1 MLNRNLD
8 KNIRKAI
15 KKRGFKLLTFSSK
28 YLGGM
33 HYNTFNHRLKHG
45 SFHVSHLIECMELLG
60 ISFDELIQD
69 PKDLRIKNTVP
80 DKIEGIIKVEMPDYP
95 KDVLN
100 EPVPKE
106 GFTVEMEGTEA
117 KLVIKKQV
125 NHGYND
131 ALDLIK
137 SLTV

>member
-8 KNIRKAI
+8 KNRRKAI

-33 HYNTFNHRLKHG
+33 HYNTFNHRLKNG

-60 ISFDELIQD
+60 ISFDELIQE

-80 DKIEGIIKVEMPDYP
+80 KDQEPIIIKVSLPEMPT
-95 KDVLN
+95 
-100 EPVPKE
+100 EPTERVKE
-106 GFTVEMEGTEA
+106 TEP
-117 KLVIKKQV
+117 VIKKQV
-125 NHGYND
+125 NHGSSD

-137 SLTV
+137 RLTV